1 MGAGP
6 LSWRRGKLRFLQKVC
21 RKSVKQGLNLKQFAL
36 IQFLEL
42 VGSEEVHRNFG
53 RLRFRHGAKCD
64 HLKGDSL
71 NLEPFG
77 VNAGWALHGGQIRP
91 HVFGVFGPSS
101 GFLIGMIFAPR
112 WPWQSVACAAV

>member
-1 MGAGP
+1 M
-6 LSWRRGKLRFLQKVC
+6 
-21 RKSVKQGLNLKQFAL
+21 

-53 RLRFRHGAKCD
+53 RLRFRYGAKCD

-71 NLEPFG
+71 NLEPLG
-77 VNAGWALHGGQIRP
+77 VNAGWALHGGQISP
-91 HVFGVFGPSS
+91 HVFVVFGSSS

-112 WPWQSVACAAV
+112 LPWQSVACGAIGWVLLGWLRKRI